1 MKKHYVYRNNGERIF
16 QKKESI
22 TKAKKSGM
30 LKYKGWYSLKEVDFV

>member
-22 TKAKKSGM
+22 TKAKKIRDV
-30 LKYKGWYSLKEVDFV
+30 KI